1 MVLFATI
8 GFSCRE
14 YKNHYYWI
22 LKTVAAVDVYF
33 STVSNVFIQETRTFK
48 TNILHGHKD
57 KTGLDYFHNNY
68 VKFKIIPRILDVQN
82 HIRSTLCYT

>member
-33 STVSNVFIQETRTFK
+33 SIVSNVFIQETRTFK
-48 TNILHGHKD
+48 TNILHGK
-57 KTGLDYFHNNY
+57 
-68 VKFKIIPRILDVQN
+68 
-82 HIRSTLCYT
+82 